1 MLLRSGTSWFGSRRR
16 QHCALRVVA
25 QMCWWNYS
33 LLSCACIRLAS
44 AAEYVD
50 EVLTESWV
58 SNCAFENPRQKVLRH
73 CGALSCLAER
83 KKRPAAQEYQE
94 QVCGIVNCS
103 LWLVGV
109 VLELPQI
116 ISALL
121 QSINIKLHAD
131 SAFRLQNHAERAA
144 GVRVVGICLD
154 LMLLFS
160 LAVLHF
166 VKFTQQ

>member
-1 MLLRSGTSWFGSRRR
+1 MR
-16 QHCALRVVA
+16 
-25 QMCWWNYS
+25 WWNYS
-33 LLSCACIRLAS
+33 LLSCACIKLAS
-44 AAEYVD
+44 AAESVD

-73 CGALSCLAER
+73 CVALSRLTER

-121 QSINIKLHAD
+121 QSIKLHAD
-131 SAFRLQNHAERAA
+131 SAFRLQNHAERAT

-166 VKFTQQ
+166 AKFTQQ